1 MRPGVI
7 LTTKASYRILVA
19 DDEASIRTLLNRI
32 LTEAGHQVTACE
44 DGEEAHRILKSQQYS
59 LLILDFHMPHR
70 TGLEI
75 IRELRH
81 KSNNTP
87 VILMSGALLPADL
100 KALDDLQ
107 RVTCY
112 EKVALMADGKK
123 AIEDLARTFQI
134 ERPAEPE
141 RGVPAEPSEESDHI
155 PGDPEAPR

>member
-1 MRPGVI
+1 M
-7 LTTKASYRILVA
+7 TTRASYSILVA
-19 DDEASIRTLLNRI
+19 DDDASIRTLLIRI
-32 LTEAGHQVTACE
+32 LTEAGHHVTTCE
-44 DGEEAHRILKSQQYS
+44 DGQEALRILKSQRYT
-59 LLILDFHMPHR
+59 LLILDIQMPHR

-87 VILMSGALLPADL
+87 VILMSGALLPEDL

-112 EKVALMADGKK
+112 EKVALMANGKK

-155 PGDPEAPR
+155 PGDPEEPRAGR